1 MPVKDTSSGPCP
13 IGRAADVLGDRWS
26 LLIMRNAVLGQ
37 TRFDQFRNDLG
48 IADNILSA
56 RLARLID
63 AGLLTKAPYLDGN
76 RTRQHYVI
84 TPAGVALRP
93 VFEALSEWA
102 CEFVNPAK
110 PATMA
115 QTVHT
120 PCGQISQDRRHCAT
134 CETDIEDGDVAWL
147 LPWLSPS
154 PLPLATAGPT
164 SAG

>member
-1 MPVKDTSSGPCP
+1 MPSKDMSSGPCP

-37 TRFDQFRNDLG
+37 TRFDQFRSNLG

-56 RLARLID
+56 RLGRLID
-63 AGLLTKAPYLDGN
+63 AGLLTKEPYLDGN

-84 TPAGVALRP
+84 TQAGVALRP
-93 VFEALSEWA
+93 VFEALSVWA
-102 CEFVNPAK
+102 CEFVNPEQ

-120 PCGQISQDRRHCAT
+120 PCGQISQDRQYCDT
-134 CETDIEDGDVAWL
+134 CETDIEDGDIAWL
-147 LPWLSPS
+147 MPWLSPS
-154 PLPLATAGPT
+154 PVPLATA